1 MSLNFN
7 VETLIFT
14 IVLGHL
20 FSGILGIAYMTQH
33 KKDSSLYI
41 FLFARLFDTCA
52 WTLLGMRGMINT
64 FVSISIGNS
73 FLVVAQVLQSTA
85 FLSIKE
91 RYSKVI
97 KRRYFI
103 IAAISIILL
112 HLALLLH
119 DIAGIRVSIMSISGV
134 MLWFYPIYIL
144 LTDKNSSVLQK
155 TVAFIYT
162 AELLL
167 LVVRGYMGFKLG
179 ESMQLMT
186 NNIYNVSFYIFLY
199 LIMLIGNIGFIL
211 IAKEKS
217 DMELVK
223 VATYDELTDIFTR
236 REFLSQGK
244 KSIALYARKREP
256 ISLFLIDLDNFK
268 RINDVYGHSAGDHIL
283 KEFAML
289 IKGQLRQYDLFG
301 RFGGEEFTVLLPGTG
316 EGAAFETAERLR
328 KAVENA
334 SIDVGAGQIVKF
346 TISIGMVTVTPDE
359 NTSIYTLYKLSDDAL
374 YAAKRNG
381 RNRVEVV
388 KSKDSGV

>member
-52 WTLLGMRGMINT
+52 WILLGMRGMINT
-64 FVSISIGNS
+64 FISISIGNS
-73 FLVVAQVLQSTA
+73 FLIIAQVLQSTA
-85 FLSIKE
+85 FLSIKD

-103 IAAISIILL
+103 VAAISIIVL

-119 DIAGIRVSIMSISGV
+119 DIAGVRVAIMSISGV
-134 MLWFYPIYIL
+134 ILWFYPIYIL

-167 LVVRGYMGFKLG
+167 LVVRSYMGFKLG
-179 ESMQLMT
+179 ESMQLMSD
-186 NNIYNVSFYIFLY
+186 NIYNVSFYIFLY

-217 DMELVK
+217 DLELIK

-236 REFLSQGK
+236 REFLSQAK
-244 KSIALYARKREP
+244 ETIALCSRKGEP
-256 ISLFLIDLDNFK
+256 LSLFLIDVDNFK
-268 RINDVYGHSAGDHIL
+268 KINDAYGHFAGDQVL

-289 IKGQLRQYDLFG
+289 IKGQLRNHGLFG

-316 EGAAFETAERLR
+316 EEAAFETAERLR
-328 KAVENA
+328 KTIENA
-334 SIDVGAGQIVKF
+334 SIDIGAGQIVTF

-359 NTSIYTLYKLSDDAL
+359 NTSIYTLYKLSDDAM
-374 YAAKRNG
+374 YGAKRNG
-381 RNRVEVV
+381 RNRVEIA
-388 KSKDSGV
+388 KAEDSVS

>member
-1 MSLNFN
+1 MSLNFH

-33 KKDSSLYI
+33 KKDSSLYV

-52 WTLLGMRGMINT
+52 WILLGMRGMIST

-73 FLVVAQVLQSTA
+73 FLIIAQVLQSTA

-103 IAAISIILL
+103 IAAISIIML

-119 DIAGIRVSIMSISGV
+119 DIAGVRVAIMSISGV
-134 MLWFYPIYIL
+134 ILWFYPIYIL

-162 AELLL
+162 AELVL
-167 LVVRGYMGFKLG
+167 LVVRSYMGFKLG
-179 ESMQLMT
+179 ESMQLMS

-217 DMELVK
+217 DLELIK
-223 VATYDELTDIFTR
+223 VAAYDELTDILTR
-236 REFLSQGK
+236 REFLLQAK
-244 KSIALYARKREP
+244 KTIALCSRKKESL
-256 ISLFLIDLDNFK
+256 SLFLIDLDNFK
-268 RINDVYGHSAGDHIL
+268 KINDVYGHSTGDQVL

-289 IKGQLRQYDLFG
+289 IKDQLRNYGLFG
-301 RFGGEEFTVLLPGTG
+301 RFGGEEFTVLLPGI
-316 EGAAFETAERLR
+316 EEQAAFETAETLR
-328 KAVENA
+328 KVIENA

-346 TISIGMVTVTPDE
+346 TISIGMVTVTPNE

-374 YAAKRNG
+374 YGAKRNG
-381 RNRVEVV
+381 RNRVEMA
-388 KSKDSGV
+388 KEGDSEP